1 MEKKTIDSIS
11 KQSKREKY
19 VPLQGK
25 ASRIALTVLCIVLCV
40 IFVPILICNSVL
52 IIKGLANPDEVPS
65 IFNISPMIIV
75 SGSMEDTIMKG
86 DLVFI
91 KKIDTDEIK
100 KGDIIAF
107 FEDKFVVTHRV
118 IDVQIGQDGQKSFQ
132 TKGDHNVSPDL
143 LPVLPENVVGIYI
156 GRIPKM
162 GDFAVFLQTP
172 VGMIV
177 FIGAPILI
185 YLVVVTIRREI
196 YVRRN
201 MKDKK
206 EDETRI

>member
-1 MEKKTIDSIS
+1 LGTQWKR
-11 KQSKREKY
+11 KQSTASPSKAKEKNMSHCKAKLPDCAY
-19 VPLQGK
+19 RTVHCAVCDFCADSHLQL
-25 ASRIALTVLCIVLCV
+25 SIDYQ
-40 IFVPILICNSVL
+40 
-52 IIKGLANPDEVPS
+52 GLANPDECS
-65 IFNISPMIIV
+65 FHFQYFSHDYRIWLN
-75 SGSMEDTIMKG
+75 EDTIMKG

-177 FIGAPILI
+177 IIGAR
-185 YLVVVTIRREI
+185 Y
-196 YVRRN
+196 
-201 MKDKK
+201 
-206 EDETRI
+206 